1 MLYFLSM
8 MFHCCS
14 SCTCGMLMRVKGCPC
29 MEARAGEMGF
39 TKIMPC
45 GGSPEWGDCSGVEF
59 GVLEPGIRPRFCR
72 VKLRM
77 AGLGLWMRCPWEV
90 KGETD
95 GIRWRGSR
103 VGVTSWGSLEP
114 GKNRYISDC
123 SIHYVHVYLYFI
135 INTWIVLMNCHISQ
149 ISIFVVN
156 IQWYNFQK
164 LALWNPFSNVYMF
177 RPPNAVNIMNENA

>member
-1 MLYFLSM
+1 MIILVIIIIQIKLDFVLKWIADCTLSLMLYFLSM

-45 GGSPEWGDCSGVEF
+45 GGSPEWGDGSVPVCSGVEF
-59 GVLEPGIRPRFCR
+59 GVLEPGIRPRFCK

-123 SIHYVHVYLYFI
+123 SIHYVHVY
-135 INTWIVLMNCHISQ
+135 CIS
-149 ISIFVVN
+149 S
-156 IQWYNFQK
+156 
-164 LALWNPFSNVYMF
+164 LTH
-177 RPPNAVNIMNENA
+177 E